1 MKTTKK
7 LVLVLAI
14 VVAGVMNQ
22 AKAQMMI
29 GGGLN
34 LGFPAGGLTG
44 MSMGFGFGV
53 DGRYML
59 SDKMSAGLTIDM
71 VGFSGSG
78 GVKANC
84 TPIMLRGDYY
94 MGDDQTGLYGGLGLG
109 FGSTK
114 VSVTVPI
121 LGKVEAKGSGF
132 AYGLRAGYLI
142 PMGDKLKIDL
152 NASYNSIS
160 ATGGSISYLGIH
172 GGILYTLGN

>member
-7 LVLVLAI
+7 LILVLAV

-29 GGGLN
+29 GGGVN

-44 MSMGFGFGV
+44 MSMGFGAGI

-71 VGFSGSG
+71 VSFSGTG
-78 GVKANC
+78 GVKASL

-94 MGDDQTGLYGGLGLG
+94 LGDDQTGLYGGVGLG

-114 VSVTVPI
+114 VSITVPI
-121 LGKVEAKGSGF
+121 LGKVESKGSGF
-132 AYGLRAGYLI
+132 AYGLRGGYLL

-152 NASYNSIS
+152 SASYNSIS
-160 ATGGSISYLGIH
+160 ATGGGISYLGIH
-172 GGILYTLGN
+172 AGVLYTLGQ